1 MNATGDAPSLE
12 PRYLRTES
20 QFDGWAAATMERAD
34 PFMAWLG
41 VLFALLVGFDIAAE
55 PARPWDRIIDWVGW
69 TIWALFALEFGLQ
82 LWFAPNRR
90 RYLRRHWWQ
99 PPMIVLPTLRVFR
112 FFRLVRLGRAFPAG
126 RVVSSS
132 YRAAGTAKV
141 LLRSRTGYL
150 AGLATVAT
158 IAVAELV
165 YLFER
170 EADEGIFDHFG
181 EAILWSLAAVLA
193 LQGDPVP
200 SSVGGQLAMILA
212 FLTGLVVI
220 AALAG
225 TVGAYLVDER
235 RERAD
240 ASDTVAG
247 KERRPRRTATERGRR
262 AGR

>member
-1 MNATGDAPSLE
+1 
-12 PRYLRTES
+12 
-20 QFDGWAAATMERAD
+20 MERAD

-41 VLFALLVGFDIAAE
+41 VMFALLVGFDIAAE
-55 PARPWDRIIDWVGW
+55 PAQPWDRIIDWVGW
-69 TIWALFALEFGLQ
+69 AIWALFALEFGLQ
-82 LWFAPNRR
+82 LWFAPRR
-90 RYLRRHWWQ
+90 GRYLKRHWWQ
-99 PPMIVLPTLRVFR
+99 PPMIILPTLRVFR

-150 AGLATVAT
+150 AALATVGT
-158 IAVAELV
+158 IAAAELV

-170 EADEGIFDHFG
+170 DEGGVFDHFG
-181 EAILWSLAAVLA
+181 EALLWSLAAVLA
-193 LQGDPVP
+193 MQGDPVP
-200 SSVGGQLAMILA
+200 TSVGGQLAMIFA
-212 FLTGLVVI
+212 FLVGLVVI

-240 ASDTVAG
+240 TSDAGAS
-247 KERRPRRTATERGRR
+247 R
-262 AGR
+262 ASGLRLSE